1 MANGTTFLGSAL
13 AFKDASIAAALNAF
27 GTSTAVSFTAGS
39 IGYTIEETMN
49 NRTLNFGKLWQMEN
63 LSH

>member
-1 MANGTTFLGSAL
+1 MANGTTFLGSVL
-13 AFKDASIAAALNAF
+13 AFKDASIAAALIAF

-49 NRTLNFGKLWQMEN
+49 NRTLNFGKL
-63 LSH
+63 